1 MQLRTT
7 TTANSVAQWFGA
19 DNLLRVPTDAL
30 PDTLVHEPTRRFLSE
45 VGLPREGGAY
55 VRLHTDPAVWLQ
67 PVSGRLE
74 RLTASADH
82 LLVLGE
88 CGGHPPIFGDWL
100 VLDAVTGQVFVVG
113 GRYSAGSELVTDLV
127 ASDLSVL
134 VTFVHELETL
144 RAVAADPTAHDG
156 RRGRD
161 VMTEVTRAVCE
172 RMQATDPAVFTE
184 YGDAPHWTAVLAG
197 YGLLWAARRNH
208 DAAESLAFD
217 ITPELME
224 DLILLPVSPEDLPPA
239 LRHEPTRRLLT
250 TVGLPTLGYLRDSEA
265 RPLVTLRQSGSRQAD
280 DDGEPHGP
288 AQRDLIRLGAAGRGY
303 EILLDGPTG
312 RIGAVVGDDFED
324 SPVGLLHTDLSAFY
338 QAIWTLTSLAA
349 LWEAMQL
356 EDEDF
361 DDYEDDYKDEFKLD
375 PYNPGPTDWNAFS
388 GKFTLERIALD
399 LLAQLDAPSV
409 AHDATLWNVCAND
422 SNYGCLLG

>member
-7 TTANSVAQWFGA
+7 ITADSVAKWFGA
-19 DNLLRVPTDAL
+19 DDLIRVPTSAL
-30 PDTLVHEPTRRFLSE
+30 PDDLVHEPTRRFLSE

-55 VRLHTDPAVWLQ
+55 VRLHTDPAVWLR

-74 RLTASADH
+74 QPTAGADH

-100 VLDAVTGQVFVVG
+100 VLDSVTGQVFIVD
-113 GRYSAGSELVTDLV
+113 GRCSAGSELVTDLV

-134 VTFVHELETL
+134 VTFVHELEAL
-144 RAVAADPTAHDG
+144 RATAADPTAHDG

-172 RMQATDPAVFTE
+172 RMQATDPAVFTQ
-184 YGDAPHWTAVLAG
+184 YSDAPHWTAVLAG

-224 DLILLPVSPEDLPPA
+224 DLVMLPVSPEDLPPT

-250 TVGLPTLGYLRDSEA
+250 TVGLPTSGYLRDSEA
-265 RPLVTLRQSGSRQAD
+265 RPLVTLRDSGSWQAD
-280 DDGEPHGP
+280 DDGEPHCP
-288 AQRDLIRLGAAGRGY
+288 AQRDLIRLGAAGQDY
-303 EILLDGPTG
+303 EILLDGATG
-312 RIGAVVGDDFED
+312 RIEAVEGED
-324 SPVGLLHTDLSAFY
+324 LEDCASDLLHTDLSAFY
-338 QAIWTLTSLAA
+338 LAIWTLTRLAE
-349 LWEAMQL
+349 LWDAMQN

-375 PYNPGPTDWNAFS
+375 PYNPGPTDWNAFF

-409 AHDATLWNVCAND
+409 AHDDTLWNVCAND
-422 SNYGCLLG
+422 SNYGYLLG